1 MEENLY
7 FAYGS
12 NLDLE
17 QMAQRCPDA
26 EIVGPVRLEN
36 YELRFRGSGFAT
48 VAPKKGSVF
57 YGLVWKLTPN
67 CEQSL
72 DRYEGYPRHYTKET
86 VTVKDAAGAEIPVM
100 VYIMAEPY
108 CRQPALPSP
117 YYYRVI
123 QRGFEA
129 NGLPVESLQA
139 AWDRTVDEAGST
151 SQSEHL
157 SETEIRSG
165 NSEQRWRL
173 CKEEDHKNRDHK
185 GQDPNEQENLFAGAD
200 FLLYDV

>member
-36 YELRFRGSGFAT
+36 YELRFRGSGFPT
-48 VAPKKGSVF
+48 VAPKKGSTVH
-57 YGLVWKLTPN
+57 GLVWKITPN

-86 VTVKDAAGAEIPVM
+86 VTVKDAAGAELPVM

-139 AWDRTVDEAGST
+139 AWSRTIDEVW
-151 SQSEHL
+151 
-157 SETEIRSG
+157 SG
-165 NSEQRWRL
+165 RIDKPKRAPER
-173 CKEEDHKNRDHK
+173 NR
-185 GQDPNEQENLFAGAD
+185 GPER
-200 FLLYDV
+200 

>member
-36 YELRFRGSGFAT
+36 YELCFRGSGFAT
-48 VAPKKGSVF
+48 VAPKKGSTVH
-57 YGLVWKLTPN
+57 GLVWKITPN

-139 AWDRTVDEAGST
+139 AWSRTIDEVW
-151 SQSEHL
+151 
-157 SETEIRSG
+157 SG
-165 NSEQRWRL
+165 RIDKPKRAPER
-173 CKEEDHKNRDHK
+173 NR
-185 GQDPNEQENLFAGAD
+185 GPER
-200 FLLYDV
+200 

>member
-36 YELRFRGSGFAT
+36 YELRFRGIGFAT
-48 VAPKKGSVF
+48 VAPKKGSTVH
-57 YGLVWKLTPN
+57 GLVWKITPN

-139 AWDRTVDEAGST
+139 AWSRTIDEVW
-151 SQSEHL
+151 
-157 SETEIRSG
+157 SG
-165 NSEQRWRL
+165 RIDKPKRAPER
-173 CKEEDHKNRDHK
+173 NR
-185 GQDPNEQENLFAGAD
+185 GPER
-200 FLLYDV
+200 

>member
-1 MEENLY
+1 MEEKLY

-12 NLDLE
+12 NIYLE
-17 QMAQRCPDA
+17 QMAHRCPDA
-26 EIVGPVRLEN
+26 QIVGPVTLEN
-36 YELRFRGSGFAT
+36 YELQFRGSGFAT
-48 VAPKKGSVF
+48 VAPKKGSTVH
-57 YGLVWKLTPN
+57 GLVWKLTPN

-72 DRYEGYPRHYTKET
+72 DRYEGYPRHYTKQT

-139 AWDRTVDEAGST
+139 AWSRTIDEVW
-151 SQSEHL
+151 
-157 SETEIRSG
+157 SG
-165 NSEQRWRL
+165 RIDKPKRAPER
-173 CKEEDHKNRDHK
+173 NR
-185 GQDPNEQENLFAGAD
+185 GPER
-200 FLLYDV
+200 

>member
-36 YELRFRGSGFAT
+36 YELRFHGSGFAT
-48 VAPKKGSVF
+48 VAPKKGSTVH
-57 YGLVWKLTPN
+57 GLVWKITPN

-72 DRYEGYPRHYTKET
+72 ARYEGYPRHYTKET

-139 AWDRTVDEAGST
+139 AWSRTIDEVW
-151 SQSEHL
+151 
-157 SETEIRSG
+157 SG
-165 NSEQRWRL
+165 RIDKPKRAPER
-173 CKEEDHKNRDHK
+173 NR
-185 GQDPNEQENLFAGAD
+185 GPER
-200 FLLYDV
+200 